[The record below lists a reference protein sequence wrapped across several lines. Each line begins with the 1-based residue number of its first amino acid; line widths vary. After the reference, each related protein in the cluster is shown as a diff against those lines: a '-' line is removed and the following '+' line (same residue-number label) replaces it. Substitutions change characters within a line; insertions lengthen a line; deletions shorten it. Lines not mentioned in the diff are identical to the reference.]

1 MPPSDSMA
9 SCDQRAG
16 PRGPKR
22 QLVVRALDAG
32 QGEQIL
38 GDAVHA
44 GGVLE
49 DDAEELAGGFAVGIA
64 APPSASR
71 RSPGWR

>member
-1 MPPSDSMA
+1 MPPSDSIA

-16 PRGPKR
+16 PRGLER
-22 QLVVRALDAG
+22 QLVVGTLDAG

-38 GDAVHA
+38 GEAVHA

-49 DDAEELAGGFAVGIA
+49 DDAEELAGGFAFGVCGSSI
-64 APPSASR
+64 SVST
-71 RSPGWR
+71 